1 MTSEYDNTF
10 TTGLEWVWGPGFLS
24 PGGSEEVAT
33 LLDGIDISGLRVLDV
48 GCGLGGVD
56 ICLVENHHA
65 AQVVGIDVLPH
76 LVERCNRL
84 FAEKRLDER
93 LSAMTVEPGPL
104 PFDNESFPV
113 IFSKDSI
120 LHIPEKQSFYAEVLR
135 VLSPGGY
142 FICSDWLSGTAD
154 EYSTVMQEWLDQAK
168 LDFAMKNADQTTDS
182 LTAAGFE
189 LLAVRDRNAWYAT
202 TIKQEIALA
211 TGADGEKL
219 AELIGREAAVH
230 RLNSSTLKQQVIENG
245 ELRPTH
251 LVCRKPLVVDSRS
264 NPQVV

>member
-1 MTSEYDNTF
+1 
-10 TTGLEWVWGPGFLS
+10 
-24 PGGSEEVAT
+24 
-33 LLDGIDISGLRVLDV
+33 
-48 GCGLGGVD
+48 
-56 ICLVENHHA
+56 
-65 AQVVGIDVLPH
+65 
-76 LVERCNRL
+76 
-84 FAEKRLDER
+84 
-93 LSAMTVEPGPL
+93 
-104 PFDNESFPV
+104 
-113 IFSKDSI
+113 
-120 LHIPEKQSFYAEVLR
+120 
-135 VLSPGGY
+135 
-142 FICSDWLSGTAD
+142 
-154 EYSTVMQEWLDQAK
+154 MQKWLDQAK

-251 LVCRKPLVVDSRS
+251 LVCRKPLIVDSRS